1 MDYLSFA
8 LRAVL
13 IKLEKDVS
21 SEGKEPF
28 DFVKQWWTRPEQ
40 NGVGCDLK
48 GAVFA
53 KNPNLW
59 GDIIL
64 L

>member
-13 IKLEKDVS
+13 IKLEKGVS

-28 DFVKQWWTRPEQ
+28 DFIKQ
-40 NGVGCDLK
+40 
-48 GAVFA
+48 
-53 KNPNLW
+53 
-59 GDIIL
+59 
-64 L
+64 